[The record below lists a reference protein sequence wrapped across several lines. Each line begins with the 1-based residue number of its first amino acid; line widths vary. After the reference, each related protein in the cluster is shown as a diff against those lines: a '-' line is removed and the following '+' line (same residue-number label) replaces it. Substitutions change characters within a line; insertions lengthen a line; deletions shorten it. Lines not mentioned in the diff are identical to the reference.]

1 MQWKNSRAIFN
12 YKGVVALTTV
22 SAFSKIASVLFKII
36 IIYIIGTIGIGYYQ
50 LAFPLF
56 VFSYT
61 LSSVGNSTA
70 LTMFVASGNEVKN
83 RRVIRYAVAFSI
95 LIAGIIATFI
105 VIFSKQIALL
115 QGNEN
120 LYIIY
125 FGVALTI
132 ISVSVLSVFRGA
144 VRGYRL
150 ITKYA
155 VSDFIEQITKLIL
168 AVLFSYILLPYGLI
182 YAVLG
187 VFLGIFCSA
196 IIASFYTIAVI
207 NNHEK
212 KYTEQTSNFDTKKF
226 WIFAI
231 LASITSIILPL
242 TQFIDSTLI
251 VRLLEYIGYSHISA
265 TKLFG
270 LSRGAVSSL
279 INLPNSAFLA
289 IDVLLLP
296 DLVKLNPDEFADKSK
311 KIITITTFLV
321 SLFCVTFLLFS
332 NEILAL
338 VYGAKLDSTE
348 FDLSCT
354 LLKIGSLGIFFAG
367 LSQIQSTI
375 LQGKKMLYLPI
386 ISLVVASVSKLL
398 FEILIIPKLG
408 IIGVELSNVLFYI
421 ILSLLN
427 SIFMCI
433 KGMQFGSIKNL
444 ISILIGSGVVVGIRL
459 LYSLYAIK
467 FNYIIAIIFAFL
479 TILVLIFTIYVSIIA
494 VKKIKTNNNLKHWI
508 ILR

>member
-1 MQWKNSRAIFN
+1 M
-12 YKGVVALTTV
+12 
-22 SAFSKIASVLFKII
+22 
-36 IIYIIGTIGIGYYQ
+36 
-50 LAFPLF
+50 
-56 VFSYT
+56 
-61 LSSVGNSTA
+61 
-70 LTMFVASGNEVKN
+70 
-83 RRVIRYAVAFSI
+83 
-95 LIAGIIATFI
+95 
-105 VIFSKQIALL
+105 
-115 QGNEN
+115 
-120 LYIIY
+120 
-125 FGVALTI
+125 
-132 ISVSVLSVFRGA
+132 
-144 VRGYRL
+144 
-150 ITKYA
+150 
-155 VSDFIEQITKLIL
+155 
-168 AVLFSYILLPYGLI
+168 
-182 YAVLG
+182 
-187 VFLGIFCSA
+187 
-196 IIASFYTIAVI
+196 
-207 NNHEK
+207 
-212 KYTEQTSNFDTKKF
+212 
-226 WIFAI
+226 
-231 LASITSIILPL
+231 
-242 TQFIDSTLI
+242 
-251 VRLLEYIGYSHISA
+251 
-265 TKLFG
+265 
-270 LSRGAVSSL
+270 SSL

-444 ISILIGSGVVVGIRL
+444 LSILIGSGVVVGIRL

-467 FNYIIAIIFAFL
+467 LNYIIAIIFAFL

-494 VKKIKTNNNLKHWI
+494 VKKIKTNNNLKH
-508 ILR
+508 